1 MRKGLKMMRKVD
13 WNLTGG
19 AAAIYLL
26 YRGVSPVLLLGTGG
40 KKAYA
45 SCTGLRLDSTLKPN
59 IGWRQ
64 HIARINPN
72 LSDINSMSRLRNGGV
87 YELYSISQAPKAYSV
102 QR

>member
-40 KKAYA
+40 KKAHA

-87 YELYSISQAPKAYSV
+87 YELYSISQAQKAYSV